1 MTITESRRE
10 RHKQQRLERIKA
22 AAWHLFSTQGY
33 EATTIR
39 QIAEEADVSAATVI
53 QHAGDKAELLMLVFH
68 DAIAERIRPSTV
80 KDNAPLDVLMLRQF
94 QPFLHF
100 YAEYPELARDFSRE
114 FLYGKSRWQE
124 QEIQQAEHF
133 IKHLAKLIEGCR
145 ERGEVRQDADPTV
158 LAELFFS
165 LYQAA
170 LQTWFCGAM
179 TFDDMQ
185 AQLAR
190 QFHWQA
196 KVHRP

>member
-33 EATTIR
+33 EDTTVR

-53 QHAGDKAELLMLVFH
+53 LHAGDKAELLMRVFH
-68 DAIAERIRPSTV
+68 DAIAERIQPPQVT
-80 KDNAPLDVLMLRQF
+80 DDTPLDVLMLRQF
-94 QPFLHF
+94 QPFLNF

-124 QEIQQAEHF
+124 QEIQQAGRF
-133 IKHLAKLIEGCR
+133 IEHLAKLIEGCR
-145 ERGEVRQDADPTV
+145 GRGELRQDTDPTL

-170 LQTWFCGAM
+170 LQTWFCGALS
-179 TFDDMQ
+179 FDAMQ
-185 AQLAR
+185 AQLVR

-196 KVHRP
+196 EVHRA